1 MMTAESGAPEVLF
14 LKYFLI
20 MAYDSLDYVTFF
32 LPAINQILDYVIKRT
47 KTYILNVII
56 RLYPSPLS

>member
-20 MAYDSLDYVTFF
+20 MAYDSLDYVTF
-32 LPAINQILDYVIKRT
+32 LLLAINQILKIMS
-47 KTYILNVII
+47 LNV
-56 RLYPSPLS
+56 LKHTY